1 MARVLRLTPS
11 VGDYNGLDLIGS
23 AGTGP
28 VVARPFSLGG
38 ETDLDLY
45 LFGLGS
51 GMVYLNGALPELTG
65 SRGLAAGYCPLDAT
79 TRVPLAN
86 LGTGT
91 ATGTKFLR
99 DDRVWAVP
107 NGGGIAGPTGLDGQD
122 SEDPPSRPPG
132 NMRLDQLGHAT
143 PTIGGPDGVAQRLVT
158 YQTRQPRYWLKN
170 PAATSFT
177 SVGMIAAP
185 TVTSFAAGGTT
196 GDTATRP
203 YLTINTTAIID
214 QEASIVSTTAFLR
227 RAFLPTLVVPI
238 HAGDAASQSNIRRW
252 IGFWSTALAAVST
265 PTTQR
270 VAAFRYDTA
279 LDGTAFWRCV
289 TCDGASNVT
298 TTTTTIAADTTSAER
313 IFRIEMNGSLGQIS
327 FYIDDVCVALHSTNL
342 PGNTSSMIVGAS
354 MTTLTAAAR
363 NMRVGSLTLI
373 HT

>member
-1 MARVLRLTPS
+1 VTASTSPLAFRALVA
-11 VGDYNGLDLIGS
+11 GLS
-23 AGTGP
+23 AG
-28 VVARPFSLGG
+28 
-38 ETDLDLY
+38 
-45 LFGLGS
+45 
-51 GMVYLNGALPELTG
+51 
-65 SRGLAAGYCPLDAT
+65 
-79 TRVPLAN
+79 
-86 LGTGT
+86 
-91 ATGTKFLR
+91 
-99 DDRVWAVP
+99 
-107 NGGGIAGPTGLDGQD
+107 GGGIAGPTGIDGQD
-122 SEDPPSRPPG
+122 GEDGATGPRGQAGETGANGTNGTNGTNGSSGAAGQQGPPTWMFADDPEDPPSRPPG
-132 NMRLDQLGHAT
+132 ETRLDQLGHAT

-170 PAATSFT
+170 PASTSFT

-203 YLTINTTAIID
+203 YLTINTTTTID
-214 QEASIVSTTAFLR
+214 QEASVVSTTAFLR
-227 RAFLPTLVVPI
+227 RAFMPTLVVPI

-252 IGFWSTALAAVST
+252 IGFWSATLAAVST
-265 PTTQR
+265 PTTQH

-342 PGNTSSMIVGAS
+342 PGNTSAMIVGVS